1 MKGELGNMEFIG
13 DCGKR
18 NFSGGVAAEAEFK
31 CVDDYTGK
39 REELKTVPADKC
51 LERKEKNVA
60 LSGEGGGSQEMIFLF
75 S

>member
-13 DCGKR
+13 DRGKR
-18 NFSGGVAAEAEFK
+18 NFSGVGAAEAEFK

-51 LERKEKNVA
+51 L
-60 LSGEGGGSQEMIFLF
+60 
-75 S
+75 